1 MFKWLLFLAFIYF
14 LYKLLYPLLTIFKMN
29 QKIRQKKRK
38 DGIHKRVS
46 QMDIQDAEFE
56 DNLE

>member
-1 MFKWLLFLAFIYF
+1 
-14 LYKLLYPLLTIFKMN
+14 MN
-29 QKIRQKKRK
+29 QKMRQKKRK
-38 DGIHKRVS
+38 DGIRIRVS

>member
-1 MFKWLLFLAFIYF
+1 MSQ
-14 LYKLLYPLLTIFKMN
+14 TM
-29 QKIRQKKRK
+29 RQKRRK

-46 QMDIQDAEFE
+46 KMDIQDAEFE

>member
-1 MFKWLLFLAFIYF
+1 MSR
-14 LYKLLYPLLTIFKMN
+14 TIK
-29 QKIRQKKRK
+29 QKKRK

>member
-1 MFKWLLFLAFIYF
+1 
-14 LYKLLYPLLTIFKMN
+14 MN
-29 QKIRQKKRK
+29 QKMRQKKRK
-38 DGIHKRVS
+38 EGIRKRVS

>member
-14 LYKLLYPLLTIFKMN
+14 LYKLIYPLLTIFKMN
-29 QKIRQKKRK
+29 QKMRQKKRK
-38 DGIHKRVS
+38 EGIRKRVS

-56 DNLE
+56 DNLD

>member
-1 MFKWLLFLAFIYF
+1 MFKWLLFLAFGYF
-14 LYKLLYPLLTIFKMN
+14 LYKLIYPFLTIFKMN
-29 QKIRQKKRK
+29 QKMRQKKRK
-38 DGIHKRVS
+38 EGIRKRVS